1 MIRNAELDTAA
12 ASIPTMPLLDWTGW
26 ETPFLFFTGKGGV
39 GKTTVASSVAV
50 ALADSGKRVLL
61 VSTDPASNLD
71 DVFQTTI
78 GDTPTPVADV
88 PNLMLLNI
96 DPHRTAEAYRE
107 RTVAPLR
114 GVASAEEIR
123 AAEEQLSGACTVEIA
138 AFDEFTRLL
147 ADPVWTTPFDHVVFD
162 TAPTG
167 HTLRLLSLANAWSS
181 YLTESP
187 RGASCLGP
195 LAGIDMQRDRYAA
208 AVRELADAER
218 TTLVLVSR
226 PEPGALREAGRTGA
240 ELAELGIT
248 NQQLVIN
255 GLFVQSSDS
264 DGIATALIRRQS
276 AALDNIP
283 EALVAITTSMVPLV
297 ASDLIGTDA
306 LRALANG
313 GNLEVDPPETFDRQL
328 AVGLEGLVAELEA
341 RGPGVIMTMGKGGVG
356 KTTVAAAIAVALAE
370 RGQRVHL
377 STTDPA
383 AHVLDALAG
392 DRPANLSVSRI
403 DPEVE
408 TERYRADVI
417 RSAGQ
422 LEPAEL
428 ALLEEDLRS
437 PCTEEVAVFR
447 AFSRLLGKA
456 RSSFVVLDTAPTGH
470 TLLLMDTTG
479 AYHHEIMRTTSGVT
493 GRLTTPLMRLQ
504 DPDFAR
510 ILVVTLPE
518 TTPILEASRLQDD
531 LRRAGIE
538 PFGWVVNQLIGPQA
552 TSHPLL
558 TRRATHEAH
567 HIHNV
572 STNIATRAYTVSWR
586 QQPPVGRDALLDLV
600 KAHQASKS

>member
-1 MIRNAELDTAA
+1 MISNIETDTDTV
-12 ASIPTMPLLDWTGW
+12 SLPDVPLLDWIGW
-26 ETPFLFFTGKGGV
+26 KTPFLFFTGKGGV

-71 DVFQTTI
+71 DVFQTMI
-78 GDTPTPVADV
+78 SDTPTPVADV

-147 ADPVWTTPFDHVVFD
+147 AGPVWTAPFAHIVFD

-167 HTLRLLSLANAWSS
+167 HTLRLLSLANAWSN
-181 YLTESP
+181 YLVESP

-195 LAGIDMQRDRYAA
+195 WAGIDMQRDRYAA

-313 GNLEVDPPETFDRQL
+313 GDLEVDPPETFDRQL

-572 STNIATRAYTVSWR
+572 STNIATRVYTVSWR

-600 KAHQASKS
+600 KAHQTAKS

>member
-1 MIRNAELDTAA
+1 MISNTNSDTSALSTPA
-12 ASIPTMPLLDWTGW
+12 IPPLNWASW

-39 GKTTVASSVAV
+39 GKTTVASSVSV
-50 ALADSGKRVLL
+50 ALADSGRRVLL

-88 PNLMLLNI
+88 PGLLLLNI
-96 DPHRTAEAYRE
+96 DPHRTAEVYRE

-147 ADPVWTTPFDHVVFD
+147 ADPAWTAPFDHIVFD

-181 YLTESP
+181 YLVESP

-195 LAGIDMQRDRYAA
+195 LAGLDMQRDRYAT
-208 AVRELADAER
+208 AVRELADADR
-218 TTLVLVSR
+218 TTLILVSR
-226 PEPGALREAGRTGA
+226 PEPGALREAGRTAA
-240 ELAELGIT
+240 ELAALGIT

-255 GLFVQSSDS
+255 GLFIQPPGSDA
-264 DGIATALIRRQS
+264 IANALIARQS
-276 AALDNIP
+276 AALDDIP
-283 EALVAITTSMVPLV
+283 ASLAAITTSMVPLM
-297 ASDLIGTDA
+297 ASDLIGTNA
-306 LRALANG
+306 LRALARD
-313 GNLEVDPPETFDRQL
+313 EECAVDLPTAGDHQL
-328 AVGLEGLVAELEA
+328 SAGLEELVAELEA

-392 DRPANLSVSRI
+392 DLPENLSVSRI
-403 DPEVE
+403 DPQVE
-408 TERYRADVI
+408 TERYREDVI
-417 RSAGQ
+417 RAAGQ

-456 RSSFVVLDTAPTGH
+456 RAGIVVLDTAPTGH

-479 AYHHEIMRTTSGVT
+479 AYHHEIMRTTSGVA

-538 PFGWVVNQLIGPQA
+538 PFGWVVNQIIGA
-552 TSHPLL
+552 EHTNHPLL
-558 TRRATHEAH
+558 SRRASSEARHVHE
-567 HIHNV
+567 V
-572 STNIATRAYTVSWR
+572 STDLATRAYTVPWR
-586 QQPPVGRDALLDLV
+586 QQPPVGRDALLGLA
-600 KAHQASKS
+600 KPHQ